1 VVIVKRKRGRPR
13 VRPADKARTHGVSL
27 TDIQLVA
34 IDELAERTGRSRSE
48 VVRWAL
54 RELWSSQ
61 YPGIINPF

>member
-13 VRPADKARTHGVSL
+13 VRPAYKARTQGVSL

>member
-1 VVIVKRKRGRPR
+1 VKRKRGRPR